1 MNFMKQLSLPAFEP
15 LFWKKPW
22 TVDHIF
28 PLVVRSFQYF
38 RGEILSFIQQVLAE
52 RLITVLGA

>member
-1 MNFMKQLSLPAFEP
+1 MKQLSLPAFEP

-52 RLITVLGA
+52 RLITVLGD